1 MTFGYASLSRQQKK
15 GCVFMRR
22 FHTVVIAVVAVL
34 CLAVAAVAGAAELKD
49 VVATLEQGY
58 GSLNDLQADFAQR
71 TTIAAL
77 NRNEKGAGELFL
89 KRPARAPAMFRFD
102 YTKPKQ
108 EIVSNGRT
116 VWYYIPENR
125 QVMTSDLAAMFAG
138 GNSIAL
144 AWLTG
149 MGDLSRDFTAAF
161 DGTGRDRKGNY
172 LLDLTPKQANQGV
185 TRLQLTISAEAVD
198 GYLQSGKAVVPFPVL
213 ASTVT
218 DAMGNRTAIEFSRVK
233 VNRGLGSGRFTFK
246 IPKGVEVIRQ

>member
-1 MTFGYASLSRQQKK
+1 
-15 GCVFMRR
+15 MRSIR
-22 FHTVVIAVVAVL
+22 TVVIPVVAML
-34 CLAVAAVAGAAELKD
+34 GLAVAAVAGAAELKD

-58 GSLNDLQADFAQR
+58 GSLNDLQADFSQR

-108 EIVSNGRT
+108 QIISNGKT
-116 VWYYIPENR
+116 VWYYIPENK

-149 MGDLSRDFTAAF
+149 MGNLSRDFAAAL
-161 DGTGRDRKGNY
+161 DGKGRDSKGNY
-172 LLDLTPKQANQGV
+172 LLELTPKQANQGV
-185 TRLQLTISAEAVD
+185 ARLQLTISARAVED
-198 GYLQSGKAVVPFPVL
+198 FLKEGKAVVPFPIL
-213 ASTVT
+213 ASVVT
-218 DAMGNRTAIEFSRVK
+218 DAMGNRTAIEFSRVR
-233 VNRGLGSGRFTFK
+233 VNRGLDSGRFTFK
-246 IPKGVEVIRQ
+246 IPRGVEVIRQ

>member
-1 MTFGYASLSRQQKK
+1 
-15 GCVFMRR
+15 MRR
-22 FHTVVIAVVAVL
+22 ARTVIIPFVILL
-34 CLAVAAVAGAAELKD
+34 CLAVAGVANAAELKD
-49 VVATLEQGY
+49 VVAALEQGY
-58 GSLNDLQADFAQR
+58 GELHDLQADFAQR

-77 NRNEKGAGELFL
+77 KRNQKGAGELYL
-89 KRPARAPAMFRFD
+89 KRPAKASAMFRFD
-102 YTKPKQ
+102 YTKPRQ

-125 QVMTSDLAAMFAG
+125 QVMTSELSAMFAG

-149 MGDLSRDFTAAF
+149 MGNLSRDFAVAF
-161 DGTGRDRKGNY
+161 DGKGRDAHGNY
-172 LLDLTPKQANQGV
+172 LLDLTPKRANQGI
-185 TRLQLTISAEAVD
+185 TRLQLTIAAGAVD
-198 GYLQSGKAVVPFPVL
+198 GYLKAGKAVMPFPIV

-233 VNRGLGSGRFTFK
+233 VNQGLGSGRFTFK